1 MNILL
6 ILLVSMFVFANDFT
20 FNKDSGQAVPNYC
33 GEIKMFRGGV
43 FKENNGQLT
52 PVKEGT
58 RFYKNDKIVTEAKSF
73 AKILM
78 IDDSTIQ
85 LGANSEIRI
94 SEFQYNSKTDRKMVI
109 AMIRGQLRSLIK
121 NKAKEGDLEIK
132 TKLAVMGI
140 RGTELLINHQ
150 ELKNISVS
158 EFGLLEGQVDISNLK
173 NEKFKLN
180 PQNKLTIV
188 QDNNSKNEVS
198 DSQSFLEDEKKSLV
212 KEEAFMALFLPEKVL
227 PASPVYPL
235 IHASSASQSNAPT
248 GQLPEAQQEK
258 KSSLNWQENLKKLNE
273 KLKENQK
280 KR

>member
-1 MNILL
+1 MNIFLF
-6 ILLVSMFVFANDFT
+6 LLVSTFTFANDFT

-58 RFYKNDKIVTEAKSF
+58 RFYKNDKIVTEDKSF

-85 LGANSEIRI
+85 LGANSEIKI
-94 SEFQYNSKTDRKMVI
+94 SDFQYNSKTDRKMI
-109 AMIRGQLRSLIK
+109 ISMIKGQLRSLVK
-121 NKAKEGDLEIK
+121 NKAKEGDIEIK

-150 ELKNISVS
+150 ELKNLSVS
-158 EFGLLEGQVDISNLK
+158 EFGLLEGQVEISNLK
-173 NEKFKLN
+173 DEKFKLN
-180 PQNKLTIV
+180 PQGKLTIV
-188 QDNNSKNEVS
+188 QDSNSKNEVS
-198 DSQSFLEDEKKSLV
+198 ESHSFLEDEKKSLL
-212 KEEAFMALFLPEKVL
+212 KEEEFMALFIPEKVL
-227 PASPVYPL
+227 PASPAYPL
-235 IHASSASQSNAPT
+235 IQASLTSQSKAPKD
-248 GQLPEAQQEK
+248 QMPEAQEVK
-258 KSSLNWQENLKKLNE
+258 KSSSNWQENLKRLNE

>member
-1 MNILL
+1 MNTFFFLL
-6 ILLVSMFVFANDFT
+6 ISSFVLANDFT

-33 GEIKMFRGGV
+33 GEIKIFRGGV

-85 LGANSEIRI
+85 LGANSEIKI
-94 SEFQYNSKTDRKMVI
+94 TEFQYNTKTDRKMI
-109 AMIRGQLRSLIK
+109 ISMIKGQLRSLIK

-150 ELKNISVS
+150 ELKNLSVS
-158 EFGLLEGQVDISNLK
+158 EFGLLEGQVEISNLK

-180 PQNKLTIV
+180 PQGKLTII
-188 QDNNSKNEVS
+188 QDTHSKNEDS
-198 DSQSFLEDEKKSLV
+198 DSQSFLEDEKKALL
-212 KEEAFMALFLPEKVL
+212 KEEEFMTLFLPEKVL
-227 PASPVYPL
+227 KDSPFYPL
-235 IHASSASQSNAPT
+235 IHASTASHSNAPA
-248 GQLPEAQQEK
+248 GQMPEAQEVK
-258 KSSLNWQENLKKLNE
+258 KTSSNWQDNLKKLNE